1 MACTGGQVSG
11 RLLVAARLPAYI
23 RPTMSTGAGQQRA
36 AGTDGC
42 GWPIGPRE
50 PSLDEHD
57 VHVWCVE
64 LVQAADD
71 LLGLLNDRER
81 ERAERFATAELRARW
96 ARSRG
101 ALRALLG
108 RYLQRDPR
116 ALEFDVGP
124 HGKPD
129 LSTADE
135 AHGRLSF
142 SLSHSEQLALYAF
155 TASGSVG
162 VDVQVALSAGAD
174 DTGRGERDHVALAR
188 RVFGEQ
194 QAQRLDAIAPE
205 RREREFLRLWTGYEA
220 ELKRRGRGIAAGT
233 LAPAPAPWIAELDLG
248 ASAAAA
254 VACETAPRQLRC
266 WRWAA

>member
-11 RLLVAARLPAYI
+11 RLLVGARLAAYI
-23 RPTMSTGAGQQRA
+23 RSTMCIGAGQQSA
-36 AGTDGC
+36 AGSKRRD
-42 GWPIGPRE
+42 WPIGPHE
-50 PSLDEHD
+50 PTLREHD
-57 VHVWCVE
+57 VHIWCAE
-64 LVQAADD
+64 LLPDAD
-71 LLGLLNDRER
+71 GLLALLSDDER

-96 ARSRG
+96 GRSRG

-116 ALEFDVGP
+116 ELEFDLGP

-129 LSTADE
+129 LSSADR

-155 TASGSVG
+155 TTSGSVG
-162 VDVQVALSAGAD
+162 VDVQVAQSAGAGEA
-174 DTGRGERDHVALAR
+174 GRRERDHVALAR

-194 QAQRLDAIAPE
+194 QAQRLEAIAPE
-205 RREREFLRLWTGYEA
+205 HREREFLRLWTGYEA

-233 LAPAPAPWIAELDLG
+233 LAPAPAPWLAELDLG
-248 ASAAAA
+248 TSAAAA
-254 VACETAPRQLRC
+254 VACEMAPRQLRC
-266 WRWAA
+266 WSWAA